1 MINNDEFE
9 DDEFEDNEFED
20 NEFEDDEFEDDEFE
34 DDEFEDNEFEDDE
47 VVKGEVVKENILSN
61 ESNQLDDEFMKNLKL
76 SKDKL
81 DEIDPIIPINS
92 IVNKGENNINITFNS
107 EDTTRNIEQIKLK
120 NFNQVTYTE
129 SSTQN
134 REENK
139 EVVKHLTKIG
149 KTQEEIATY
158 LGCSQSSVS
167 LYLDEIKEE
176 KNTN

>member
-1 MINNDEFE
+1 
-9 DDEFEDNEFED
+9 
-20 NEFEDDEFEDDEFE
+20 
-34 DDEFEDNEFEDDE
+34 
-47 VVKGEVVKENILSN
+47 
-61 ESNQLDDEFMKNLKL
+61 MKNLKL

-81 DEIDPIIPINS
+81 DEIDPITPINT
-92 IVNKGENNINITFNS
+92 IINKGENNINITFNS